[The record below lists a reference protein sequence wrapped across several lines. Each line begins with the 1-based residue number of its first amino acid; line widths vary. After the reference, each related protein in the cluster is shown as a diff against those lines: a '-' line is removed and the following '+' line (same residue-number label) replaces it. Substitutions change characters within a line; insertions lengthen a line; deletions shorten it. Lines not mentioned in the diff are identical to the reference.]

1 MRIQFSVSNAEYKKL
16 QDLAE
21 YAGYPDVPSYCK
33 DTSLQDRT
41 FGGLWKTV
49 VEEISKMESG
59 KVFPLREL
67 VPSPPSNLG
76 RKLYEHQGE
85 LGIKVQEK
93 KDKLGA
99 NTFEKL

>member
-1 MRIQFSVSNAEYKKL
+1 MRVQFSVNNDEWEKL
-16 QDLAE
+16 QNLAKD
-21 YAGYPDVPSYCK
+21 AKYPDVPSYCK

-49 VEEISKMESG
+49 VEEISKMKPG

-76 RKLYEHQGE
+76 RKLYEHQEE
-85 LGIKVQEK
+85 LGIEVQE
-93 KDKLGA
+93 KDKLGS
-99 NTFEKL
+99 NTFKKL

>member
-1 MRIQFSVSNAEYKKL
+1 MRVQFSVNNDEWEKL
-16 QDLAE
+16 QNLAKD
-21 YAGYPDVPSYCK
+21 AGYPDVPSYCK

-49 VEEISKMESG
+49 VEEISKMKPG

-76 RKLYEHQGE
+76 RKLYEHQEE
-85 LGIKVQEK
+85 LGIEVQE
-93 KDKLGA
+93 KDKLGS
-99 NTFEKL
+99 NTFKKL